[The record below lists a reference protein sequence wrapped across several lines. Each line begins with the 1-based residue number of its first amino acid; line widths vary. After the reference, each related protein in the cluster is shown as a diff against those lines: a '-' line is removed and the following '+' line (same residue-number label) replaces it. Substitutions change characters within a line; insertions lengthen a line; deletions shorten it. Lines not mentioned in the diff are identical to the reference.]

1 MATRARPRKVKPATA
16 HPHDSLSQTESGRKA
31 IDHVRN
37 VRLKAMT
44 TTTVKAKTLHEI
56 EQKNADRAL
65 TEKQRMFVRFWASGE
80 TPRTAAVM
88 AGYSSGSNSV
98 WWEMR
103 NDPAILKM
111 YREEVAVFR
120 EASKMTRQKVMDMLR
135 EAYDMAKIKAEPAV
149 MVAAARE
156 IGKMCGFYEPEV
168 KININLGAKAQEAL
182 TKLSDKELLELI
194 ESGDDVLEGESMRV
208 EELSAERSAPSTE
221 SENGDSDD

>member
-1 MATRARPRKVKPATA
+1 MATRGSKRKPTPFTPTDTLT
-16 HPHDSLSQTESGRKA
+16 HTETGRKA

-37 VRLKAMT
+37 VRLKAMAK
-44 TTTVKAKTLHEI
+44 TTVNARTLHEI

-80 TPRTAAVM
+80 TPRTAAAM
-88 AGYSSGSNSV
+88 AGYSQNSNGV
-98 WWEMR
+98 WWALHK
-103 NDPAILKM
+103 DPAILKM
-111 YREEVAVFR
+111 YREEVAIFR

-135 EAYDMAKIKAEPAV
+135 EAYDMAKIKAEPA
-149 MVAAARE
+149 VAAARE

-194 ESGDDVLEGESMRV
+194 ESGDDVLEGEAMRV
-208 EELSAERSAPSTE
+208 EEVPQLSAEPSAPDHE
-221 SENGDSDD
+221 